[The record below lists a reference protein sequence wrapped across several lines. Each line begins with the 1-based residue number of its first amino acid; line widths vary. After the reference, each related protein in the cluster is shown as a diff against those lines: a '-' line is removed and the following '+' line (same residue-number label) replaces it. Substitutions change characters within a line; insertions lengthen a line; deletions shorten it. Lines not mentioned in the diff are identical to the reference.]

1 MGMAVGGQWEVGQAR
16 GAAGTPPPPHTH
28 TTGLL
33 AQVTTAGEGQ
43 LASCPPLPPV
53 LVLTT
58 PSIFRIQQPLR
69 ACSMQSWVGF
79 QFNALSSTREKEL
92 SQSLVGHSS
101 SPQLGMEVRKMLAV
115 LVFLDT

>member
-1 MGMAVGGQWEVGQAR
+1 MAVGDQWEVGQAR
-16 GAAGTPPPPHTH
+16 GTAGPPHPH
-28 TTGLL
+28 PQTGLL
-33 AQVTTAGEGQ
+33 AQLTTAGKGQ

-53 LVLTT
+53 LALTT
-58 PSIFRIQQPLR
+58 PSILRIQQRLR

-79 QFNALSSTREKEL
+79 QFNALSSTHEKEL

-101 SPQLGMEVRKMLAV
+101 SPQLCMEVRRMLAV

>member
-1 MGMAVGGQWEVGQAR
+1 
-16 GAAGTPPPPHTH
+16 
-28 TTGLL
+28 
-33 AQVTTAGEGQ
+33 
-43 LASCPPLPPV
+43 
-53 LVLTT
+53 
-58 PSIFRIQQPLR
+58 
-69 ACSMQSWVGF
+69 MQSWVGF